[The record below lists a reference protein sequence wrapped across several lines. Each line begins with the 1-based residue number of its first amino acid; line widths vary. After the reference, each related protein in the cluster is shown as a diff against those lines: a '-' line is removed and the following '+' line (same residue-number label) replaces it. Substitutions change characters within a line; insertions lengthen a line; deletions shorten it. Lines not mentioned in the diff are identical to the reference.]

1 MKKIAISIMILAIFS
16 AMFCAAGIT
25 EIRPDSVVVVETD
38 YSTDTLVLETATG
51 MIFTYEG
58 IEDIFIGD
66 LVSVSFDDNDTP
78 DITDDVVLKLEYSGF
93 WMDIE

>member
-1 MKKIAISIMILAIFS
+1 MKKIAISILILAVFFTT
-16 AMFCAAGIT
+16 FCAAGIT
-25 EIRPDSVVVVETD
+25 EIRPDTLVVVETD

-51 MIFTYEG
+51 MIFEYEG

-66 LVSVSFDDNDTP
+66 LVSVSFDDNGTP
-78 DITDDVVLKLEYSGF
+78 DITDDIILKLEYSGF